1 MMKEILRDWVKA
13 KANYRQNSREDE
25 EMVFRN
31 KLLKKLQSQLN
42 VVKMWDIFCAA
53 FTENTQNVFQCI
65 PK

>member
-31 KLLKKLQSQLN
+31 KLLEKLQSQLN
-42 VVKMWDIFCAA
+42 VVKVWHIFWRSFHWKHTKCVLIY
-53 FTENTQNVFQCI
+53 T
-65 PK
+65 